1 MHRVASVLIMY
12 CPINN
17 NTELYFMET
26 LEKVISV
33 VRSAGAILAHEF
45 RHINTFDAKGDH
57 DIVTH
62 ADYQSEALI
71 MKELQAVYPEYSI
84 ITEESPNIE
93 GKAEYCWYIDPLD
106 GTNNFITGSPYF
118 VVSIGL
124 AFQDQIILG
133 VVYNP
138 ISDELFYAE
147 KGKGAF
153 LNGESI
159 TVSNRRELSEFLLAM
174 AYAAEEDK
182 IRQGI
187 SVLETFVLQ
196 CRRVVINFAPALD
209 LCNIARGRIDG
220 LMDNGSTPEDHAAAS
235 LILTE
240 AGGRLS
246 DFDQPA
252 WDLNRTGIVASNGW
266 LHDQLLAQM
275 KKL

>member
-1 MHRVASVLIMY
+1 MSVL
-12 CPINN
+12 
-17 NTELYFMET
+17 ET
-26 LEKVISV
+26 VISIAKA
-33 VRSAGAILAHEF
+33 AGTILAHEF
-45 RHINTFDAKGDH
+45 KHINKFDTKGDH

-71 MKELQAVYPEYSI
+71 MKELQAAYPEYSI

-93 GKAEYCWYIDPLD
+93 GKTEYCWYIDPLD

-124 AFQDQIILG
+124 AYQNEIILG

-153 LNGESI
+153 LNGERIS
-159 TVSNRRELSEFLLAM
+159 VSGRKEIKASLLAL
-174 AYAAEEDK
+174 AYAPEEDE

-187 SVLETFVLQ
+187 ALLERLVLQ

-209 LCNIARGRIDG
+209 LCNIARGRLDG

-240 AGGRLS
+240 AGGKLRN
-246 DFDQPA
+246 FDQA
-252 WDLNRTGIVASNGW
+252 GWDVNRTGIVASNT
-266 LHDQLLAQM
+266 LLQDHLVAQVN
-275 KKL
+275 L

>member
-1 MHRVASVLIMY
+1 MSVL
-12 CPINN
+12 
-17 NTELYFMET
+17 ET
-26 LEKVISV
+26 VISV
-33 VRSAGAILAHEF
+33 TKSAGAILAREF
-45 RHINTFDAKGDH
+45 SHINKFDAKGEH

-62 ADYQSEALI
+62 ADYESEALI
-71 MKELQAVYPEYSI
+71 MKELQAAYPEYSI
-84 ITEESPNIE
+84 ITEESPNIV
-93 GKAEYCWYIDPLD
+93 GKTEYCWYIDPLD

-124 AFQDQIILG
+124 AYQDEIILG

-153 LNGESI
+153 LNGGKIS
-159 TVSNRRELSEFLLAM
+159 VSGRKDISGSLLAL
-174 AYAAEEDK
+174 AYAPEEDE

-187 SVLETFVLQ
+187 AILEKLVLK

-240 AGGRLS
+240 AGGKLRNL
-246 DFDQPA
+246 DQPG
-252 WDLNRTGIVASNGW
+252 WDVNRTGIIASNGL
-266 LHDQLLAQM
+266 LHDQMLNQLNIRG
-275 KKL
+275 

>member
-1 MHRVASVLIMY
+1 MNVLE
-12 CPINN
+12 N
-17 NTELYFMET
+17 
-26 LEKVISV
+26 VISIAK
-33 VRSAGAILAHEF
+33 SAGAILAGEY
-45 RHINTFDAKGDH
+45 RHINKFDTKGEH

-84 ITEESPNIE
+84 ITEESPNIK
-93 GKAEYCWYIDPLD
+93 GKTEYCWYIDPLD

-124 AFQDQIILG
+124 AFRDEILLG

-153 LNGESI
+153 LNGEKIS
-159 TVSNRRELSEFLLAM
+159 VSGRKEISDSLVAL
-174 AYAAEEDK
+174 AYAPEESEIK
-182 IRQGI
+182 EGI
-187 SVLETFVLQ
+187 ALLEKLVLQ
-196 CRRVVINFAPALD
+196 CRRVVINFAPAFD

-220 LMDNGSTPEDHAAAS
+220 LTDNGSTPEDHAAAS

-240 AGGRLS
+240 AGGSLRN
-246 DFDQPA
+246 FDQPG
-252 WDLNRTGIVASNGW
+252 WDVNRTGIIASNS
-266 LHDQLLAQM
+266 LLQDH
-275 KKL
+275 LVDLSNL

>member
-1 MHRVASVLIMY
+1 MSV
-12 CPINN
+12 
-17 NTELYFMET
+17 
-26 LEKVISV
+26 LEKVISIAK
-33 VRSAGAILAHEF
+33 SAGAILAQEF
-45 RHINTFDAKGDH
+45 RHISKYDAKGEH

-62 ADYQSEALI
+62 ADYQSESLI
-71 MKELQAVYPEYSI
+71 MKELQADFPDYSI

-93 GKAEYCWYIDPLD
+93 RKSEYCWYIDPLD

-124 AFQDQIILG
+124 AHQNEIVLG

-153 LNGESI
+153 LNGERIS
-159 TVSNRRELSEFLLAM
+159 VSGRKYISGSLLAL
-174 AYAAEEDK
+174 AYAPEEDE

-187 SVLETFVLQ
+187 ALLETLVLQ

-246 DFDQPA
+246 DFDQPD
-252 WDLNRTGIVASNGW
+252 WDLNRTGIIASNGR
-266 LHDQLLAQM
+266 LHDQLLVLQN
-275 KKL
+275 KYE

>member
-1 MHRVASVLIMY
+1 MSVLE
-12 CPINN
+12 N
-17 NTELYFMET
+17 
-26 LEKVISV
+26 VITV
-33 VRSAGAILAHEF
+33 AKSAGAILANEF
-45 RHINTFDAKGDH
+45 SHINKFDAKGEH

-71 MKELQAVYPEYSI
+71 MKELQAAYPDYSI

-93 GKAEYCWYIDPLD
+93 GKTQYCWYIDPLD

-124 AFQDQIILG
+124 AYQDEIILG

-153 LNGESI
+153 LNSEKIS
-159 TVSNRRELSEFLLAM
+159 VSGRKDISDSLVAL
-174 AYAAEEDK
+174 AYAPEESEIK
-182 IRQGI
+182 EGI
-187 SVLETFVLQ
+187 ALLEKLVLQ

-240 AGGRLS
+240 AGGKLRN
-246 DFDQPA
+246 FDQSG
-252 WDLNRTGIVASNGW
+252 WDVNRTGIIASNT
-266 LHDQLLAQM
+266 LLQDQLLAHLI
-275 KKL
+275 KK

>member
-1 MHRVASVLIMY
+1 MNIL
-12 CPINN
+12 
-17 NTELYFMET
+17 ET
-26 LEKVISV
+26 VISV
-33 VRSAGAILAHEF
+33 AKSAGAILAREF
-45 RHINTFDAKGDH
+45 SHINKFDAKGEH

-71 MKELQAVYPEYSI
+71 MKELQAAYPDYSI

-93 GKAEYCWYIDPLD
+93 GKTEYCWYIDPLD

-124 AFQDQIILG
+124 AYQDEIILG

-159 TVSNRRELSEFLLAM
+159 SVSNRKDLSESLLAM

-187 SVLETFVLQ
+187 TLLESFVLH

-220 LMDNGSTPEDHAAAS
+220 LLDNGSTPEDHAAAS

-240 AGGRLS
+240 AGGKLRNS
-246 DFDQPA
+246 DQA
-252 WDLNRTGIVASNGW
+252 GWDVNRTGIIASNN
-266 LHDQLLAQM
+266 LLQDQLVERTKQ
-275 KKL
+275 

>member
-1 MHRVASVLIMY
+1 MNIL
-12 CPINN
+12 
-17 NTELYFMET
+17 ET
-26 LEKVISV
+26 VISV
-33 VRSAGAILAHEF
+33 AKSAGAILAREF
-45 RHINTFDAKGDH
+45 SHINKFDAKGEH

-71 MKELQAVYPEYSI
+71 MKELQAAYPDYSI

-93 GKAEYCWYIDPLD
+93 GKTEYCWYIDPLD

-124 AFQDQIILG
+124 AYQDEIILG

-159 TVSNRRELSEFLLAM
+159 SVSNRKDLSESLLAM

-187 SVLETFVLQ
+187 TLLESFVLH

-220 LMDNGSTPEDHAAAS
+220 LLDNGSTPEDHAAAS

-240 AGGRLS
+240 AGGSLRN
-246 DFDQPA
+246 FDQPG
-252 WDLNRTGIVASNGW
+252 WDVNRTGIIASNT
-266 LHDQLLAQM
+266 LLQDTLVDQLN
-275 KKL
+275 K

>member
-1 MHRVASVLIMY
+1 MNI
-12 CPINN
+12 
-17 NTELYFMET
+17 

-33 VRSAGAILAHEF
+33 AKSAGAILAHEF
-45 RHINTFDAKGDH
+45 SHINKFDAQGED

-71 MKELQAVYPEYSI
+71 MKELQAAYPEYSI

-93 GKAEYCWYIDPLD
+93 GKTEYCWYIDPLD

-124 AFQDQIILG
+124 AYQDEIILG

-153 LNGESI
+153 LNGGKIS
-159 TVSNRRELSEFLLAM
+159 VSGRKDISGSLLAL
-174 AYAAEEDK
+174 AYAPEEDE

-187 SVLETFVLQ
+187 AILEKLVLK

-240 AGGRLS
+240 AGGKLRNL
-246 DFDQPA
+246 DQPG
-252 WDLNRTGIVASNGW
+252 WDVNRTGIIASNGL
-266 LHDQLLAQM
+266 LHDQLLNQ
-275 KKL
+275 LNIRG

>member
-1 MHRVASVLIMY
+1 MSILETVTSVA
-12 CPINN
+12 
-17 NTELYFMET
+17 
-26 LEKVISV
+26 K
-33 VRSAGAILAHEF
+33 SAGAILAHEF
-45 RHINTFDAKGDH
+45 RHINKFDAKGDH

-71 MKELQAVYPEYSI
+71 MKELQAAYPEYSI
-84 ITEESPNIE
+84 ITEESPNVE
-93 GKAEYCWYIDPLD
+93 GKTEYCWYIDPLD

-124 AFQDQIILG
+124 AYQNKIILG

-153 LNGESI
+153 LKDERIS
-159 TVSNRRELSEFLLAM
+159 VSGREEIAGSLIAL

-187 SVLETFVLQ
+187 TLLETFVLQ

-209 LCNIARGRIDG
+209 LCNIARGRLDG
-220 LMDNGSTPEDHAAAS
+220 LIDNGSTPEDHAAAS
-235 LILTE
+235 LILAE
-240 AGGRLS
+240 AGGTLRN
-246 DFDQPA
+246 FDQPG
-252 WDLNRTGIVASNGW
+252 WDVNRTGILASNGR
-266 LHDQLLAQM
+266 LQDQMLSLQN
-275 KKL
+275 KNLR

>member
-1 MHRVASVLIMY
+1 MSVLE
-12 CPINN
+12 N
-17 NTELYFMET
+17 
-26 LEKVISV
+26 VITIAK
-33 VRSAGAILAHEF
+33 SAGAILANEF
-45 RHINTFDAKGDH
+45 SHINKFDAKGEH

-62 ADYQSEALI
+62 ADYQSEELI
-71 MKELQAVYPEYSI
+71 MKELQAAYPDYSI

-93 GKAEYCWYIDPLD
+93 RKTQYCWYIDPLD

-124 AFQDQIILG
+124 AYQDEILLG

-153 LNGESI
+153 LNGGKIS
-159 TVSNRRELSEFLLAM
+159 VSGRKDISGSLLAL
-174 AYAAEEDK
+174 AYAPEEDE

-187 SVLETFVLQ
+187 ALLETFVLQ

-209 LCNIARGRIDG
+209 LCNIARGRIDA
-220 LMDNGSTPEDHAAAS
+220 LIDNGSTPEDHAAAS

-240 AGGRLS
+240 AGGNLRN
-246 DFDQPA
+246 FDQPG
-252 WDLNRTGIVASNGW
+252 WDVNRTGIIASNT
-266 LHDQLLAQM
+266 LLQEQLVTQING
-275 KKL
+275 

>member
-1 MHRVASVLIMY
+1 MNVL
-12 CPINN
+12 
-17 NTELYFMET
+17 ET
-26 LEKVISV
+26 VTSV
-33 VRSAGAILAHEF
+33 VKSAGAILAHEF
-45 RHINTFDAKGDH
+45 RHIKKFDTKGDH

-71 MKELQAVYPEYSI
+71 MKELQIAYPEYSI

-93 GKAEYCWYIDPLD
+93 GKTEYCWYIDPLD

-124 AFQDQIILG
+124 AYQHEIILG

-153 LNGESI
+153 LNGERIS
-159 TVSNRRELSEFLLAM
+159 VSERNEISGSLLAL
-174 AYAAEEDK
+174 AYAPEEEA
-182 IRQGI
+182 IRQGLAL
-187 SVLETFVLQ
+187 LETFVLK

-220 LMDNGSTPEDHAAAS
+220 LIDNGSTPEDHAAAS
-235 LILTE
+235 LILSE
-240 AGGRLS
+240 AGGSLRN
-246 DFDQPA
+246 FDQA
-252 WDLNRTGIVASNGW
+252 GWDVNRTGIIASNGR
-266 LHDQLLAQM
+266 LQDQMLSLQN
-275 KKL
+275 KNLR

>member
-1 MHRVASVLIMY
+1 MNILETVKSVA
-12 CPINN
+12 
-17 NTELYFMET
+17 
-26 LEKVISV
+26 K
-33 VRSAGAILAHEF
+33 SAGLILAHEF

-71 MKELQAVYPEYSI
+71 MKELQAAYPEYSI

-93 GKAEYCWYIDPLD
+93 GTTEYCWYIDPLD

-124 AFQDQIILG
+124 AFRNEIILG

-138 ISDELFYAE
+138 VSDELFYAE

-153 LNGESI
+153 LNSQRI
-159 TVSNRRELSEFLLAM
+159 SVSGRKEISGSLLAL
-174 AYAAEEDK
+174 AYAPEAVE

-187 SVLETFVLQ
+187 ALLETLVLQ

-266 LHDQLLAQM
+266 LHDQLLAQP

>member
-1 MHRVASVLIMY
+1 MSV
-12 CPINN
+12 
-17 NTELYFMET
+17 

-33 VRSAGAILAHEF
+33 AKSAGAILAREF
-45 RHINTFDAKGDH
+45 SHINKFDAKGEH

-62 ADYQSEALI
+62 ADYESEALI
-71 MKELQAVYPEYSI
+71 MKELQAAYPEYSI

-93 GKAEYCWYIDPLD
+93 GKTEYCWYIDPLD

-124 AFQDQIILG
+124 AYQDEIILG

-153 LNGESI
+153 LNGGKIS
-159 TVSNRRELSEFLLAM
+159 VSGRKDISGSLLAL
-174 AYAAEEDK
+174 AYAPEEDK

-187 SVLETFVLQ
+187 ALLETFVLQ

-209 LCNIARGRIDG
+209 LCNIARGRIDA
-220 LMDNGSTPEDHAAAS
+220 LIDNGSTPEDHAAAS

-240 AGGRLS
+240 AGGKLRNL
-246 DFDQPA
+246 DQPG
-252 WDLNRTGIVASNGW
+252 WDVNRTGIIASNSL
-266 LHDQLLAQM
+266 LHDQLLNQ
-275 KKL
+275 LNIRG

>member
-1 MHRVASVLIMY
+1 MSALENVITVA
-12 CPINN
+12 
-17 NTELYFMET
+17 
-26 LEKVISV
+26 K
-33 VRSAGAILAHEF
+33 SAGAILAREF
-45 RHINTFDAKGDH
+45 SHINKFDAKGEH

-71 MKELQAVYPEYSI
+71 MKELQAAYPDYSI

-93 GKAEYCWYIDPLD
+93 GKTEYCWYIDPLD

-124 AFQDQIILG
+124 AYQNEIILG

-138 ISDELFYAE
+138 ISDELFHAE
-147 KGKGAF
+147 RGKGAF

-159 TVSNRRELSEFLLAM
+159 SVSNRRDLAESLLAM

-187 SVLETFVLQ
+187 TILETFVLQ

-209 LCNIARGRIDG
+209 LCNIARGRIDA
-220 LMDNGSTPEDHAAAS
+220 LIDNGSTPEDHAAAS
-235 LILTE
+235 IILTE
-240 AGGRLS
+240 AGGQLRN
-246 DFDQPA
+246 FDQSG
-252 WDLNRTGIVASNGW
+252 WDVNRTGIIASNTL
-266 LHDQLLAQM
+266 LHDQLLAQFN
-275 KKL
+275 L

>member
-1 MHRVASVLIMY
+1 MSV
-12 CPINN
+12 
-17 NTELYFMET
+17 

-33 VRSAGAILAHEF
+33 AKSAGAILAHEF
-45 RHINTFDAKGDH
+45 SHINEFDTKGEH

-71 MKELQAVYPEYSI
+71 MKELQAAYPEYSI
-84 ITEESPNIE
+84 ITEESPNIM
-93 GKAEYCWYIDPLD
+93 GKTEYCWYIDPLD

-124 AFQDQIILG
+124 AYQDEIILG

-153 LNGESI
+153 LNGGKIS
-159 TVSNRRELSEFLLAM
+159 VSGRKDISGSLLAL
-174 AYAAEEDK
+174 AYAPEEDE

-187 SVLETFVLQ
+187 ALLETFVLQ

-209 LCNIARGRIDG
+209 LCNIARGRLDALI
-220 LMDNGSTPEDHAAAS
+220 DNGSTPEDHAAAS

-240 AGGRLS
+240 AGGKLRN
-246 DFDQPA
+246 FDQPG
-252 WDLNRTGIVASNGW
+252 WDVNRTGIIASNT
-266 LHDQLLAQM
+266 LLQDQLVAQSN
-275 KKL
+275 L